1 MIDGAQKF
9 KVDISKTLMV
19 MAMVQVPCLTE
30 NSYTDLGVLVRHHP
44 CI

>member
-19 MAMVQVPCLTE
+19 MAMVQVSCLPE